1 MDYWFDHPQERWE
14 TGFRYAESMKKY
26 EIAGC
31 ARALID
37 MFRKAIEAKKNEMSV
52 NHYIVLSGNQSQT
65 IREHRHSA

>member
-1 MDYWFDHPQERWE
+1 
-14 TGFRYAESMKKY
+14 MKKY

-37 MFRKAIEAKKNEMSV
+37 MFRKAVEAKKNETSV
-52 NHYIVLSGNQSQT
+52 NHYIVLSGNPSQT